1 MSTSGRGISG
11 PSPALEA
18 RILRERRS
26 EEKRRKRQARAAG
39 ASFEPVTVKVLGV
52 ERRLLFWLQENRTK
66 LWAARQ
72 ALNVTSATPFQD
84 ICTITSV
91 SACIGL
97 FAIGFPFFW
106 MCAYAAIA
114 FFAVNLFLRYP
125 RPQTL
130 DQRLVPLTRTSQDV
144 ICQEAFSAA
153 VVFGTV
159 GMYLSEEEGALP
171 SINGEA
177 TDVLLFFDWAY
188 VVQQLLLLGL
198 VVFVSWTRVVACAK
212 YPSQVVAAW
221 VCAVPLLILW
231 RFSPHLFF
239 WPKRLFRAQLT
250 AACFVGAIGV
260 LYFAY
265 LVEHNLSSVVGVRR
279 EEYLRVLNSIMSEET
294 DTSAT
299 GVGMRQEDIARFG
312 AQAKTDSFVYML
324 RGMERREKRL
334 RRRRNALR
342 AAGADG
348 SASRTGFDT
357 SSTGTDTESDRRKD
371 ELRAAQVLMS
381 A

>member
-212 YPSQVVAAW
+212 FVSALRLQRYLHLRHARSGSLMLNASQFLQ
-221 VCAVPLLILW
+221 VPVTSCCSVGMCSS
-231 RFSPHLFF
+231 SPDLMA
-239 WPKRLFRAQLT
+239 LLT
-250 AACFVGAIGV
+250 AFIFLAKAT
-260 LYFAY
+260 
-265 LVEHNLSSVVGVRR
+265 LSR
-279 EEYLRVLNSIMSEET
+279 SI
-294 DTSAT
+294 D
-299 GVGMRQEDIARFG
+299 
-312 AQAKTDSFVYML
+312 
-324 RGMERREKRL
+324 RGLL
-334 RRRRNALR
+334 RRSHWGALFCVFG
-342 AAGADG
+342 GA
-348 SASRTGFDT
+348 
-357 SSTGTDTESDRRKD
+357 
-371 ELRAAQVLMS
+371 
-381 A
+381 